1 MRNQISDNV
10 YGFIIDFQLKEFA
23 RRIRN
28 DVKNKEEWFESI
40 VSTLAGARSENWND
54 EDHKLYI
61 ERIQNFRVRIDEA
74 IELDRKKTL
83 KKTYKAKGTKQ
94 LQEKILKFLSEEKDK
109 DDTKIVALIRAQEE
123 LEKRVK
129 KNN

>member
-1 MRNQISDNV
+1 MKISN
-10 YGFIIDFQLKEFA
+10 II
-23 RRIRN
+23 
-28 DVKNKEEWFESI
+28 
-40 VSTLAGARSENWND
+40 
-54 EDHKLYI
+54 
-61 ERIQNFRVRIDEA
+61 
-74 IELDRKKTL
+74 RKKTL

-94 LQEKILKFLSEEKDK
+94 LQEKILKFLSEEKNK